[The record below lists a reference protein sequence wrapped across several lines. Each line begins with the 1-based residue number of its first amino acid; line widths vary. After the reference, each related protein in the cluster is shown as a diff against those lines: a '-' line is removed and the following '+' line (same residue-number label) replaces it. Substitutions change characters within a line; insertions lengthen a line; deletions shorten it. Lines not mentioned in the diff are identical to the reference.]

1 MRVFKSRRVDRWAKK
16 EGLADQ
22 AIREAAQEVAAGNAE
37 ANLGQYLFKK
47 RIARPGKGKSSGF
60 RTIVAFKNANSD
72 KVFFIYGFA
81 KSSKSNIT
89 STELD
94 VLGVIAKHFFE
105 ATDKVLSM
113 MVEEGALVEI
123 FEGENNE

>member
-22 AIREAAQEVAAGNAE
+22 AIREAAKEVAAGNAE

-60 RTIVAFKNANSD
+60 RTIVAFKSASSD
-72 KVFFIYGFA
+72 KVFFVYGFA
-81 KSSKSNIT
+81 KSSKSNIN
-89 STELD
+89 STEID
-94 VLGVIAKHFFE
+94 VLGVIAKHLVG
-105 ATDKVLSM
+105 ATDNELDM
-113 MVEEGALVEI
+113 LVEDGGLVEI
-123 FEGENNE
+123 LEVNYNE